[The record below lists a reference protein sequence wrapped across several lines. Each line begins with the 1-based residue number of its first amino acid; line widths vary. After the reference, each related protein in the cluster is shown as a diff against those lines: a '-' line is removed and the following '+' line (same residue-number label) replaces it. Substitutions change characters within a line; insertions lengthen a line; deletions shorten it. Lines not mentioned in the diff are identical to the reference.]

1 MVELARLESAY
12 TPKGYRGFES
22 PSLRQMVKT
31 HHEVV
36 IAKKD
41 RPPQAR
47 LKAVCFLVKLPQAVG
62 FYPFQAP
69 HPGERLAQR
78 GNPQA
83 RCILYTRASVP
94 TRTSLPELSAEWLT

>member
-1 MVELARLESAY
+1 
-12 TPKGYRGFES
+12 
-22 PSLRQMVKT
+22 MVKT

-47 LKAVCFLVKLPQAVG
+47 LKAVCFFVKLPQAVG
-62 FYPFQAP
+62 FCPFQAP

-83 RCILYTRASVP
+83 RLN
-94 TRTSLPELSAEWLT
+94 LKLSSS